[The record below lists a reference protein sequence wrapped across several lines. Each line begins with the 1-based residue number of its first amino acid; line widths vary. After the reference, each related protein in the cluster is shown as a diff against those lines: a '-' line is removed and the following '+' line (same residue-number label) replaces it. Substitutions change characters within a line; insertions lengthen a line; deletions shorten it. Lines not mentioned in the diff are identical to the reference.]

1 MPENRG
7 YTLLELLIYVGVVA
21 IIIAAVSVLLLWGIR
36 LRAKIQAQEE
46 VLKQTERAMAVM
58 LAEIRE
64 AQSVYTPTSA
74 FATTTGQLSLQT
86 SRHIPE
92 GEESGYI
99 DFFLCG
105 TRVCMK
111 EESQNPVAITSENI
125 IIESL
130 VFDLIGRETGFPSIR
145 ISISSRYN
153 TQAQRPEYQAAVTL
167 RSSAT
172 LRRPK

>member
-1 MPENRG
+1 MPCNKG
-7 YTLLELLIYVGVVA
+7 YTLLELLIYVGVITLV
-21 IIIAAVSVLLLWGIR
+21 IAAMSVLLMWGIR

-46 VLKQTERAMAVM
+46 VFKQTERAMAVM

-64 AQSVYTPTSA
+64 AQSVYTPTSI
-74 FATTTGQLSLQT
+74 FATSTGQLSLRT
-86 SRHIPE
+86 LRHIPQ

-130 VFDLIGRETGFPSIR
+130 VFDLIGKDTGFPSIR

-153 TQAQRPEYQAAVTL
+153 TQAQRPEYQAVVTL

-172 LRRPK
+172 LRRPQ